1 MTGSWTLGLDTG
13 HAASRY
19 QSVPVIPPRVDYSL
33 TGRGRELTA
42 LLIPLMEWIA
52 ANAADIL
59 APA

>member
-1 MTGSWTLGLDTG
+1 
-13 HAASRY
+13 
-19 QSVPVIPPRVDYSL
+19 VIPPRVDYSL